1 MVKSLKDLLPQVN
14 QDNSNTGVSRTYGA
28 RAHSTFDFLELIR
41 SWPDVVGPTLAK
53 HTIPLKNTRKVLT
66 ILTNHS
72 AFSEQLKFMEKVL
85 IEKIES
91 HFSELRGQV
100 KELRFIFNSAHFN
113 TQKKLASQAPEP
125 ASQALGSPVKKRA
138 LPHPQSPEFKR
149 LRAQALEIFQDGPE
163 ELKESFI
170 SLYIQSKYENPS

>member
-1 MVKSLKDLLPQVN
+1 MKSLKDLLPQVN
-14 QDNSNTGVSRTYGA
+14 QESASSGPARTYKA

-41 SWPDVVGPTLAK
+41 SWPEVVGPTLAK

-85 IEKIES
+85 IEKIET

-100 KELRFIFNSAHFN
+100 KELRFIFNSSHFN
-113 TQKKLASQAPEP
+113 NQKKLASRSSEDVDPE
-125 ASQALGSPVKKRA
+125 AKVVQKKGT

-149 LRAQALEIFQDGPE
+149 LKAQALEIFSDGPE
-163 ELKESFI
+163 ELRESFI

>member
-1 MVKSLKDLLPQVN
+1 M
-14 QDNSNTGVSRTYGA
+14 
-28 RAHSTFDFLELIR
+28 
-41 SWPDVVGPTLAK
+41 GPTLAK

-113 TQKKLASQAPEP
+113 TQKKMASRAAEEMTEAGP
-125 ASQALGSPVKKRA
+125 ALPKKRS
-138 LPHPQSPEFKR
+138 LPHPQSPEFKK
-149 LRAQALEIFQDGPE
+149 LRAEAMSIFQDGPE

-170 SLYIQSKYENPS
+170 SLYIQSKYDNPS